1 MRQTVPR
8 GELERVS
15 AISLT
20 IIVPAYNEEESIA
33 QTIGELYPYT
43 ETEGVTLMIVNDGSS
58 DRTAEILAQH
68 EADHPRLTVINVPE
82 NKGYGAALKT
92 GLRAAETELVA
103 ITDADGTYPNERLME
118 LAELCATKDMVV
130 GARTAADVQYSKI
143 RAIPKIFLTRWV
155 SWIAKQKVPDINS
168 GLRVFRRDVAREFAG
183 IFPDGFSFTI
193 TITLAMLTT
202 GRRVQYVPI
211 SYAHRQGKSK
221 IQPIRDTLR
230 FLQIILRTGT
240 YFAPI
245 RAFLPIIGLLL
256 LGAIVSFGVDVYNQD
271 LTEKTLLL
279 FLFALNTGMFTLL
292 ADMID
297 KRSS

>member
-1 MRQTVPR
+1 MN
-8 GELERVS
+8 E
-15 AISLT
+15 ISLT

-33 QTIGELYPYT
+33 QTIDELYPYT
-43 ETEGVTLMIVNDGSS
+43 ANEGVKLMVVNDGST
-58 DRTAEILAQH
+58 DATGEILASL
-68 EADHPRLTVINVPE
+68 ENDHPHLVVVNVPT

-92 GLRAAETELVA
+92 GLRAAKTELVA

-118 LAELCATKDMVV
+118 LADLCQDKDMVV
-130 GARTAADVQYSKI
+130 GARIGGDVQYSKI

-168 GLRVFRRDVAREFAG
+168 GLRVFRRDVAKEFIG

-202 GRRVQYVPI
+202 GRRVKYVPI
-211 SYAHRQGKSK
+211 NYAHRQGQSK

-245 RAFLPIIGLLL
+245 RAFLPFIAALLL
-256 LGAIVSFGVDVYNQD
+256 AAFVSFGFDLYNRD
-271 LTEKTLLL
+271 ITEKTLLL
-279 FLFALNTGMFTLL
+279 FLFAMNTGMFTLL

-297 KRSS
+297 KRSG

>member
-1 MRQTVPR
+1 M
-8 GELERVS
+8 S
-15 AISLT
+15 NISLT
-20 IIVPAYNEEESIA
+20 IIVPAYNEEESVV
-33 QTIGELYPYT
+33 QTITQLYPYT
-43 ETEGVTLMIVNDGSS
+43 ENEGVALMVVNDGSN
-58 DRTAEILAQH
+58 DRTAEILAEVQP
-68 EADHPRLTVINVPE
+68 DYPRMTVVHLPV

-92 GLRAAETELVA
+92 GLRAAQTELVA

-118 LAELCATKDMVV
+118 LAELCVDKDMVV
-130 GARTAADVQYSKI
+130 GARIGADVRYSKI

-168 GLRVFRRDVAREFAG
+168 GLRVFRRDVAREFIG

-211 SYAHRQGKSK
+211 SYMHRQGKSK
-221 IQPIRDTLR
+221 IQPVRDTLR
-230 FLQIILRTGT
+230 FMQIILRTGT

-245 RAFLPIIGLLL
+245 RAFLPFISLLML
-256 LGAIVSFGVDVYNQD
+256 AAIVSLGVDVYNQD

-279 FLFALNTGMFTLL
+279 FLFAMNTGMFTLL

>member
-1 MRQTVPR
+1 MT
-8 GELERVS
+8 G
-15 AISLT
+15 ISLT

-33 QTIGELYPYT
+33 QTIGELYRYT
-43 ETEGVTLMIVNDGSS
+43 ETEGVTLMIVNDGST
-58 DRTAEILAQH
+58 DRTAEILREHQ
-68 EADHPRLTVINVPE
+68 ADHPHLEIINVPE
-82 NKGYGAALKT
+82 NNGYGAALKT
-92 GLRAAETELVA
+92 GLRAAKTELIA

-118 LAELCATKDMVV
+118 LAELCRDQDMVV
-130 GARTAADVQYSKI
+130 GARIGENVEYSKI

-155 SWIAKQKVPDINS
+155 SWIARRKVPDINS
-168 GLRVFRRDVAREFAG
+168 GLRVFRREVAKEFIG

-202 GRRVQYVPI
+202 RRRVLYVPI
-211 SYAHRQGKSK
+211 DYAHRQGKSK
-221 IQPIRDTLR
+221 IKPFTDTAR

-245 RAFLPIIGLLL
+245 RAFMPFIALLL
-256 LGAIVSFGVDVYNQD
+256 LAAMISFGFDLYNRD

-279 FLFALNTGMFTLL
+279 FLFAMNTGMFTLL

-297 KRSS
+297 KRST

>member
-1 MRQTVPR
+1 M
-8 GELERVS
+8 S

-20 IIVPAYNEEESIA
+20 IIVPAFDEEESIA
-33 QTIGELYPYT
+33 QTIAELYPYT
-43 ETEGVTLMIVNDGSS
+43 ETDGVTLMVVNDGST
-58 DRTAEILAQH
+58 DRTAEILAEH
-68 EADHPRLTVINVPE
+68 AADRPRLTVVNVPV

-92 GLRAAETELVA
+92 GLRAATTELVA

-118 LAELCATKDMVV
+118 LARLCENKDMVV
-130 GARTAADVQYSKI
+130 GARIGADVKYSKI
-143 RAIPKIFLTRWV
+143 RAVPKIFLTRWV
-155 SWIAKQKVPDINS
+155 SWIAKQQVPDINS

-202 GRRVQYVPI
+202 GRQVEFVPI
-211 SYAHRQGKSK
+211 NYAHRQGKSK
-221 IQPIRDTLR
+221 IQPIRDTMR

-245 RAFLPIIGLLL
+245 RAFLPIIGVLLL
-256 LGAIVSFGVDVYNQD
+256 AAIVSLGFDLYYQD